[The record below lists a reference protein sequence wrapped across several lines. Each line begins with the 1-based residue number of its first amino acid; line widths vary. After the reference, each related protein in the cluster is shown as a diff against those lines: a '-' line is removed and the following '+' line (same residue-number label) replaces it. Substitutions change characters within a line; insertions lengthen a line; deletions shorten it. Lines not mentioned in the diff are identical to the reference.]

1 MSLSH
6 YIAETRHQ
14 KQSNS
19 FEQKVFLIAINH
31 FASYSSMSF
40 WTLFFVALVP
50 VMETLLITL
59 LGLFIA
65 TERFNLLRS
74 ADARN
79 CLNNLLFYIFTPALL
94 VADLAESITFER
106 MVEMW
111 FMVVNIFLT
120 FLVGSILGW
129 MLNKL
134 AKTPEHLRGLVNGC
148 CATGN
153 LGNLLLI
160 IVPAVCEESSSIFGD
175 SSTCSTYGDA
185 YAAISTGVGT
195 AFIWSYLLII
205 MGPSKD
211 KSTQNENSSD
221 TTTSAIYSAGTLEE
235 LPANITEPLLTS
247 TESVSIDNLPVHLQS
262 PSDRN
267 GRKMRILDYITYPIT
282 KCMGCV
288 KLELVFTPSTI
299 AVIIG
304 FAIGAISPIQKLMVG
319 DNAPLRVIISSASL
333 VGGGMI
339 VSTTLIVGANLL
351 DGLKKSGIS
360 FYLIMGI
367 MVVRFIISPL
377 LGILIVK
384 AAYYWGFVGS
394 YSLYQF
400 VLMLQ
405 YALPPATTAGSV
417 AQLHG
422 VGESECS
429 LIMLW
434 SYAVATFSLTL
445 WCTFFMWMLE

>member
-1 MSLSH
+1 
-6 YIAETRHQ
+6 
-14 KQSNS
+14 
-19 FEQKVFLIAINH
+19 
-31 FASYSSMSF
+31 MSF

-50 VMETLLITL
+50 VMETLFITL
-59 LGLFIA
+59 LGLLIA
-65 TERFNLLRS
+65 TERFRLLRT

-94 VADLAESITFER
+94 LAELAETITFER
-106 MVEMW
+106 LVEMW
-111 FMVVNIFLT
+111 FLVVNIFLT

-134 AKTPEHLRGLVNGC
+134 ARTPEHLRGLVNGC

-160 IVPAVCEESSSIFGD
+160 IVPAVCEESSGVFGD
-175 SSTCSTYGDA
+175 SSTCSSYGEA
-185 YAAISTGVGT
+185 YAAISTGIGT
-195 AFIWSYLLII
+195 AFIWTYLLII

-211 KSTQNENSSD
+211 KNTENGNTSD
-221 TTTSAIYSAGTLEE
+221 TTTSAIHSVGTLEE
-235 LPANITEPLLTS
+235 HPTNITESLLSS
-247 TESVSIDNLPVHLQS
+247 TDSVSIDNLPVQQQS
-262 PSDRN
+262 ASERN
-267 GRKMRILDYITYPIT
+267 GRKMGIFDYITYPVKECI
-282 KCMGCV
+282 GRI
-288 KLELVFTPSTI
+288 KLEMVFTPSTI

-304 FAIGAISPIQKLMVG
+304 FAIGAISPIRKLMVG
-319 DNAPLRVIISSASL
+319 DSAPLRVIISSSSL

-360 FYLIMGI
+360 FYLILGI

-384 AAYYWGFVGS
+384 AAYYWGFLGS

-417 AQLHG
+417 SQLHG

-434 SYAVATFSLTL
+434 SYAIATFSLTL